1 MINHLFKLIWS
12 RKSRNFLIMLQL
24 FVSFLALFVF
34 IGLNIK
40 KFTNYFRPLN
50 YSYENVWAINFSFN
64 GVKDD
69 QAKSYL
75 EKIELKLRRLK
86 EIELISASFVI
97 PFYNWP
103 DKTTLFF
110 NKQEY
115 IARKFE
121 VDENFQKL
129 LNVELVKGN
138 WFKRQNLVTNII
150 PVIITESL
158 AGEIGENPLG
168 KEVRIGQQKGTVMG
182 ICKDFRESISSDD
195 EPCFFIPITEGKL
208 SSSLLLKSSHAQDL
222 IYFDGLMRKE
232 ILSVA
237 DQNITIN
244 QAGPLTLFK
253 KYKHKTDYL
262 QMTFAFII
270 FAFLILNV
278 FLGISG
284 VITYNIS
291 LRTGEIGLRSAVGAH
306 SYSIQKQ
313 FIGESMMLTTIS
325 IIPGVLVAIQFMV
338 THYFYPYIDFYTGTI
353 SILLS
358 ALFLY
363 LLMFACAFYPSLR
376 ASKLQ
381 PSQALHED

>member
-1 MINHLFKLIWS
+1 MINHLFKLIWC
-12 RKSRNFLIMLQL
+12 RKRRNFLIMLQL

-50 YSYENVWAINFSFN
+50 YNYENVWAINFSFN
-64 GVKDD
+64 EVNDD
-69 QAKSYL
+69 QARWYL
-75 EKIELKLRRLK
+75 EKVELKLQRLK
-86 EIELISASFVI
+86 EIELISASFVT

-103 DKTTLFF
+103 DKAKLFF

-115 IARKFE
+115 IARKFL

-129 LNVELVKGN
+129 LNIELVKGN
-138 WFKRQNLVTNII
+138 WFKSQEFVTNVI
-150 PVIITESL
+150 PIIITESL
-158 AGEIGENPLG
+158 AREIGEDPLG
-168 KEVRIGQQKGTVMG
+168 KEVKIGEQRGKIIGVS
-182 ICKDFRESISSDD
+182 KDIRESVSSDD
-195 EPCFFIPITEGKL
+195 EPCFFVPIPEDKPA
-208 SSSLLLKSSHAQDL
+208 SSLLLKSSQAQDL
-222 IYFDGLMRKE
+222 LYFDGLMRKE
-232 ILSVA
+232 ILSIA

-244 QAGPLTLFK
+244 QAGPLDLFK

-262 QMTFAFII
+262 QMTFSFII

-284 VITYNIS
+284 VITYNLS
-291 LRTGEIGLRSAVGAH
+291 LRTGEIGLRSAIGAH
-306 SYSIQKQ
+306 SSSILRQ
-313 FIGESMMLTTIS
+313 FIGESMMLTTVAIL
-325 IIPGVLVAIQFMV
+325 PGVLIAIQFIA
-338 THYFYPYIDFYTGTI
+338 THYFYPYIDLFTGSV

-358 ALFLY
+358 ALLLY